1 MNKKKIR
8 RIVLISIVVF
18 LILIEIAFRNG
29 AFDGLVNQYNENKAQ
44 IAEQQVENS
53 SSNTPSATQTQ
64 LNTTITPSSTV
75 TDQSTVPTAKATPSG
90 TVKNEYATNEK
101 VAIIQSDKP
110 QASDI
115 TETEI
120 DDMVTRAIA
129 LSGGLDGIVKD
140 GQTVVIK
147 PNLVQMRV
155 DSTGELFDK
164 QDNGITTDWRVTA
177 AVVRNVRLLNPHGKV
192 YVMEGS
198 ATGRTL
204 DVMEY
209 LNYTHKMIK
218 GVDEFIGIEEDTGG
232 WQDFSSTNLVKV
244 SLPDGLLHKSY
255 YFNKKLYEA
264 DILISVPCLKSNS
277 GAIVTAG
284 IKNVSI
290 GATPANIYGVSS
302 TNHGRTK
309 MVSHKIVDGDLDKWI
324 YDYYICKPIDFV
336 VVDGLEGFQNGPVP
350 MGKGRDKSDKMNM
363 RLVVAGKCAPSVD
376 TICALIAGWDY
387 RSIGYLSFFNQ
398 FKVGTTDTSKIT
410 VLGSPVDKVRKS
422 FDVKLRSLG
431 GVKVKD
437 FSPPKFT
444 FSITDKYNISI
455 NAEKKVNKIEIYID
469 NVMQQTV
476 SKEENNSF
484 SNIHIDI
491 LSLTKG
497 NHILKLIA
505 YDRFLNSSAQQHDIS
520 N

>member
-1 MNKKKIR
+1 MKKKNIR
-8 RIVLISIVVF
+8 RIVLISIVIF
-18 LILIEIAFRNG
+18 LISLEISFRNG

-44 IAEQQVENS
+44 KAVQLTEDSDV
-53 SSNTPSATQTQ
+53 NTHATTQSQ

-75 TDQSTVPTAKATPSG
+75 INQSIAPTAIATPSG
-90 TVKNEYATNEK
+90 TVKNDYVTNEK
-101 VAIIQSDKP
+101 VAIIQSDKA

-115 TETEI
+115 TEQEI
-120 DDMVTRAIA
+120 DDMVTKAIA

-209 LNYTHKMIK
+209 LNYTHEMIK

-232 WQDFSSTNLVKV
+232 WQDFSSPNLVKV
-244 SLPDGLLHKSY
+244 SLPNGLLHKSY

-264 DILISVPCLKSNS
+264 DVLISVPCLKSNS

-284 IKNVSI
+284 VKNVSI
-290 GATPANIYGVSS
+290 GATPANIYGVSP

-324 YDYYICKPIDFV
+324 FDYYICKPIDFV

-387 RSIGYLSFFNQ
+387 QSIGYLNYFNQ
-398 FKVGTTDTSKIT
+398 YRVGTTDTSKIT

-422 FDVKLRSLG
+422 FDIKLKNLG

-444 FSITDKYNISI
+444 YSITDKYNISV
-455 NAEKKVNKIEIYID
+455 NAEKKVNKIEIYVD
-469 NVMQQTV
+469 DVMQQTV

-484 SNIHIDI
+484 SNMQIDI
-491 LSLTKG
+491 RGLTKG
-497 NHILKLIA
+497 NHIIKVVA
-505 YDRFLNSSAQQHDIS
+505 YDRFLNSSAQQQNIT